1 MIAAAQPPI
10 TWTTSTPTP
19 DGLTSVFRLGL
30 AGGIGSG
37 KSTVSARL
45 AEHGAVVIDY
55 DRLAREAVEPGTP
68 GLAAIA
74 ERFGDEVIAADGTL
88 DRDALGAVVFGDDTA
103 RADLEAI
110 THPAIFELATA
121 LEATVA
127 DDGVVVHDL
136 PLLVEAGMATLFDL
150 VVVVDVPEDVQVERL
165 VTLRGMTEAEVR
177 ARQAAQAS
185 REERAAVADV
195 VLDNTGTVEELE
207 ARVDEL
213 WDRIT
218 TS

>member
-1 MIAAAQPPI
+1 
-10 TWTTSTPTP
+10 
-19 DGLTSVFRLGL
+19 VFRIGL

-45 AEHGAVVIDY
+45 AELGAVVIDY
-55 DRLAREAVEPGTP
+55 DRLARESVEPGTP

-74 ERFGDEVIAADGTL
+74 ERFGDDVIAADGTL
-88 DRDALGAVVFGDDTA
+88 DRNALGAVVFGDDTA

-177 ARQAAQAS
+177 ARLAAQAS

-195 VLDNTGTVEELE
+195 VLDNTGTIEDLE

-213 WDRIT
+213 WTRIQ
-218 TS
+218 S

>member
-1 MIAAAQPPI
+1 
-10 TWTTSTPTP
+10 
-19 DGLTSVFRLGL
+19 VFRLGL

-55 DRLAREAVEPGTP
+55 DQLAREAVEPGTP
-68 GLAAIA
+68 GLAAVA
-74 ERFGDEVIAADGTL
+74 GRFGDEVIAADGTL

-110 THPAIFELATA
+110 THPAIFERATA
-121 LEATVA
+121 LEATVP

-136 PLLVEAGMATLFDL
+136 PLLVEAGMASLFDL

-165 VTLRGMTEAEVR
+165 VTLRGMSEAEAH
-177 ARQAAQAS
+177 ARLAAQAS

-195 VLDNTGTVEELE
+195 VLDNTGTIEDLE

-213 WDRIT
+213 WTRIT